1 MKYSMQ
7 PDRWQRVEEVFQT
20 ALDCEP
26 EQRAQLLAESCAGDQ
41 SLRDEVEA
49 LLAGASESRGFTEA
63 PAFPEGIRVLER
75 SQSLAGRHIGP
86 YRVIQEIGQGGMGAV
101 YLAARAD
108 EAFEKQVA
116 IKLIQRGLG
125 TESVIQRFRSERQI
139 LARLDHPNI
148 SRLLDGGVTED
159 GLQYLV
165 MEYIQGE
172 PIDQYSKE
180 RKLNVAER
188 LMLFR
193 SVCAAVHYAH
203 QNLVIHRDIKPGNVL
218 VTADGVPRLLDFG
231 IAKLLDPSRST
242 ETNGTTRTVA
252 RLMTPEYASPEQVK
266 GEPVTTASDVYSL
279 GVLLYELL
287 TGRKPYR
294 LPDKT
299 FATIERAILEQE
311 PESPSIAAG
320 RVDGRRL
327 RGDLDNIVLMAMRK
341 EPQRRYASAE
351 QLSDDI
357 TRHLSNL
364 PVIARS
370 DTRRYRTAKFLRRH
384 KAGVA
389 VAALLVLTLSG
400 GIVTTAWQARVARL
414 ETAKAQRINTFL
426 QDILGFANTGWE
438 SSNLLKNPDA
448 KISEAVDLAA
458 SRAQAELA
466 DQPEVLAEM
475 RRTIGT
481 VYVGQGRWREAEQ
494 ILRAA
499 YEAQVRL
506 YGPNHHQVAD
516 TGQVLGWALMQG
528 GNHAESE
535 RILRAA
541 AKTFREGAQRRQP
554 YMFGLVGTVGNL
566 GALFEL
572 KGDVRAAE
580 SYYREALE
588 YSSKLTG
595 KERAMVAI
603 LDTNLGNLSFRR
615 GDLDEAERL
624 QRAAV
629 EEYRKIPSGNYAELG
644 VSLASLGTVL
654 MRKGRFAEAEPLMRE
669 GLEIERKL
677 LGNMHNYTA
686 HDLIAL
692 GDLLYYKGDY
702 RAAEDAATEALHIY
716 EQTLPKG
723 NGAFAAPLVQLG
735 LILNKTGRSREAERD
750 VREALA
756 ILTRLL
762 PAGHQSIAASE
773 GALGEC
779 LMTQQRFADA
789 EPLLLRSYA
798 VRKSNLRE
806 QDPRLLEARQRLTTL
821 YDSWGKPE
829 EAARYSR
836 R

>member
-1 MKYSMQ
+1 MEQ
-7 PDRWQRVEEVFQT
+7 DRWRQVEEVVQA

-26 EQRAQLLAESCAGDQ
+26 EQRSALLDAACTGDEALRREVESLLAAS
-41 SLRDEVEA
+41 RD
-49 LLAGASESRGFTEA
+49 SDFTEA
-63 PAFPEGIRVLER
+63 PAFQDAIRLLGNKKP
-75 SQSLAGRHIGP
+75 LAGRHIGP
-86 YRVIQEIGQGGMGAV
+86 YRVTRELGQGGMGEV

-116 IKLIQRGLG
+116 IKVIQRGLG
-125 TESVIQRFRSERQI
+125 TESMIQRFRAERQI
-139 LARLDHPNI
+139 LASLDHPNI
-148 SRLLDGGVTED
+148 TRLLDGGITED

-165 MEYIQGE
+165 MEYIEGE
-172 PIDQYSKE
+172 AIDQYCQK
-180 RKLNVAER
+180 RNLGIAER
-188 LMLFR
+188 LTLFLQ
-193 SVCAAVHYAH
+193 VCAAVHYAH
-203 QNLVIHRDIKPGNVL
+203 QNLIIHRDIKPSNIL
-218 VTADGVPRLLDFG
+218 VTAEGVPRLLDFG
-231 IAKLLDPSRST
+231 IAKLLNPT
-242 ETNGTTRTVA
+242 AQTNGATLTGA
-252 RLMTPEYASPEQVK
+252 RLMTLDYASPEQVS
-266 GEPVTTASDVYSL
+266 GQIITTASDVYSL
-279 GVLLYELL
+279 GVVLYELL
-287 TGRKPYR
+287 TSAKPHRLDGKTPAQVEHAICAEESAHPSEVGGR
-294 LPDKT
+294 
-299 FATIERAILEQE
+299 
-311 PESPSIAAG
+311 G
-320 RVDGRRL
+320 L

-357 TRHLSNL
+357 KRHLANL
-364 PVIARS
+364 PVIARA

-389 VAALLVLTLSG
+389 AAAVLVSTLTA
-400 GIVTTAWQARVARL
+400 GIVATAWQARVARL
-414 ETAKAQRINTFL
+414 EASKAQRINTFL

-448 KISEAVDLAA
+448 KISEAVELAA

-481 VYVGQGRWREAEQ
+481 VYIGQGRWREAEQ

-506 YGPNHHQVAD
+506 YGPDHHEVAE
-516 TGQVLGWALMQG
+516 TGQALGWALNQEG
-528 GNHAESE
+528 DFAESE

-541 AKTFREGAQRRQP
+541 ANTFRKEVQRRP
-554 YMFGLVGTVGNL
+554 DLFGLVSTLGTL

-580 SYYREALE
+580 SYYREALQ
-588 YSSKLTG
+588 YSSNVTG

-615 GDLDEAERL
+615 GDLDAAERL

-629 EEYRKIPSGNYAELG
+629 EEYRKLPAGNYAELG
-644 VSLASLGTVL
+644 VSLAYLGTVL
-654 MRKGRFAEAEPLMRE
+654 MRKSRFAEAEPLMRE

-686 HDLIAL
+686 IDLIAL

-702 RAAEDAATEALHIY
+702 RAAEDAAKEALHIY
-716 EQTLPKG
+716 EKTLPKG
-723 NGAFAAPLVQLG
+723 NGSFAAPLVQLG
-735 LILNKTGRSREAERD
+735 LILNKTGRSLEGESD

-756 ILTRLL
+756 ILHLLL
-762 PAGHQSIAASE
+762 PAGHQSIAATE

-779 LMTQQRFADA
+779 LTTQQRFAEA

-798 VRKSNLRE
+798 ARKSNLGE
-806 QDPRLLEARQRLTTL
+806 QDPRTMEARQRLTIL
-821 YDSWGKPE
+821 YGAWGKSE

-836 R
+836 H